1 MEYRDELE
9 EQGGLS
15 QQQIEDRLR
24 VKRAQLTVEAEREA
38 KATAKQPANDVS
50 RSSSRCGGLQPVSGL
65 PGIRHCEVTQGAIG
79 EAEAAAT
86 GQQHG

>member
-15 QQQIEDRLR
+15 KQQIEDRLR

-38 KATAKQPANDVS
+38 EATAKHPAKDDNKF
-50 RSSSRCGGLQPVSGL
+50 SSR
-65 PGIRHCEVTQGAIG
+65 
-79 EAEAAAT
+79 
-86 GQQHG
+86 